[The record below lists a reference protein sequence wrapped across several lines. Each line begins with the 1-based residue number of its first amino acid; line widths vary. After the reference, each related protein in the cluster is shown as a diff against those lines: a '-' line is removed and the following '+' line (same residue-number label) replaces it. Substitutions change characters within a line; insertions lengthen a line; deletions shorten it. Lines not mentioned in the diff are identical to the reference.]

1 MWGDGGAGKEA
12 KRARAE
18 EEARQGRIK
27 AGTRRVRESFGK
39 QFDDNYYSKLLK
51 DYTGAYDTDIQTQYK
66 DAYQAMQASLL
77 RSGLFDSS
85 EAARREKMATAA
97 LDKAKA
103 GVTQQGLAAQ
113 NQRKQDV
120 AYSENSVLSQLANTA
135 DSDAAFANA
144 SARIRDNTAPLVTP
158 MLGQV
163 FTDLS
168 AGLATQAD
176 LERQGQARYNV
187 FGRIPGWSSGRYTSN
202 VGGR

>member
-144 SARIRDNTAPLVTP
+144 SARNRDNTAPLVTP
-158 MLGQV
+158 MRGQV